1 MPDTSAKILPTPERE
16 LCSKCVASVANSI
29 IERMEKMKFVKCDL
43 CGDMREA
50 DETSTITYEP
60 CENDEC
66 CPCFVTKSGESD
78 PASLKK
84 MFDVCDKCAAR
95 ILQALTKKRVVPSIL
110 TQYRESKDE
119 GAKNSETESKD
130 GDTE

>member
-1 MPDTSAKILPTPERE
+1 
-16 LCSKCVASVANSI
+16 
-29 IERMEKMKFVKCDL
+29 MKYVKCDM

-50 DETSTITYEP
+50 DETSTIAYAP

-66 CPCFVTKSGESD
+66 CPCFVTKSGKSD

-95 ILQALTKKRVVPSIL
+95 ILQALTRKRVVSSLL
-110 TQYRESKDE
+110 TQERESKTE
-119 GAKNSETESKD
+119 GVKNSETGSKD